1 MKLMAQ
7 MKAYGMPIQGVSPCL
22 LQNSPSQI
30 ISLTTDVTMV
40 LDVVEFST
48 GTGSLIL
55 LMLHGHPRGLV
66 TKKNRCQMSTSRMF

>member
-1 MKLMAQ
+1 MKLIAQ
-7 MKAYGMPIQGVSPCL
+7 MKAYGMPIQGSGPCL

-66 TKKNRCQMSTSRMF
+66 TKKEVPNVY